1 MDRITINVA
10 GKKFVTYWKT
20 IQKLPKTR
28 LGRLTQSSPEYDP
41 DINEFFF
48 DRDPKVV
55 NSILNLY
62 RTRELH
68 LPSTMCGLALKQELE
83 FWDIPEEMISECCWN
98 KYTEQ
103 MQERQILNILDK
115 TLGENGTSS
124 ETHPSWKEKIWLT
137 MEKPFYSQTAK
148 VWNLIYLIFVLLAI
162 VVFTLS
168 SVRELRVE
176 RPNTNSTNT
185 TGPYHSFRTLLESD
199 SHVILFYLDVS
210 CIVFFTLELPLRF
223 VVSPSKKTFFRSF
236 MNLVDLALVFIMWG
250 SFFLDEIV
258 LKNNQSQEVT
268 IIVIVLRSLLSLR
281 ILRIFHIARRF
292 DSMKVL
298 FLTYKASIK
307 EIFMLFTVLIIAINI
322 FGTLAYFAE
331 VLAETNTFEN
341 IPVALWWAII
351 TMTTVGYG
359 DYYPESIP
367 GYVVGIIC
375 ALSGLV
381 TLSMPI
387 AIIATNFSAYYSCL
401 PSRKQRHRRCAYM
414 RRHGDTFEVMRV
426 ESYEGAQQ
434 TDGQVKSNVAN
445 GSSVTT
451 AGNTAGDSGCSSTYF

>member
-1 MDRITINVA
+1 MDTITINVA

-41 DINEFFF
+41 DTNEFFF

-62 RTRELH
+62 RTQELH
-68 LPSTMCGLALKQELE
+68 LPSTMCGLALKQELD

-103 MQERQILNILDK
+103 MQETQILNILDK
-115 TLGENGTSS
+115 TLGENGNSS
-124 ETHPSWKEKIWLT
+124 DTNPSWKEKIWLT
-137 MEKPFYSQTAK
+137 MEKPFYSVPAK

-168 SVRELRVE
+168 SVRELRVAKV
-176 RPNTNSTNT
+176 NVNSTT
-185 TGPYHSFRTLLESD
+185 ADGPYKSFRALIESD
-199 SHVILFYLDVS
+199 LHVILYYLDLS
-210 CIVFFTLELPLRF
+210 CIIFFTLELPLRF
-223 VVSPSKKTFFRSF
+223 AVSPSKKTFFRSF
-236 MNLVDLALVFIMWG
+236 MNLVDLVLVFIMWG

-258 LKNNQSQEVT
+258 LKNNQSQEIT

-298 FLTYKASIK
+298 FLTYKASVK

-331 VLAETNTFEN
+331 VLAETDSFEN
-341 IPVALWWAII
+341 IPIALWWAII

-414 RRHGDTFEVMRV
+414 RKQGDMAVKGCEDQLQV
-426 ESYEGAQQ
+426 EGEELTKG
-434 TDGQVKSNVAN
+434 NVAN
-445 GSSVTT
+445 GSNIVVVGSAVDDTGT
-451 AGNTAGDSGCSSTYF
+451 SITHF